1 MKPRSPARLHD
12 YIRVFYKL
20 YVPDVRVC
28 PGHSSPFDYVVGSF
42 FDNTDGWTEEEKKRY
57 KPHRNSVVDACRGG
71 SKTVCGGLT
80 SHLDSIH
87 RAGCVTRVLGGSKA
101 QSERMYEHK
110 TAFDGLSFMD
120 LVDGEP
126 QMIRTRYGNGSLV
139 EILVQSQTSVR
150 GPHCP
155 RLKMDEVDE
164 FDREI
169 YKAALGIPQSQNG
182 IQAKVEIFSTLHKV
196 HGLMSDVMES
206 AGKDPTTAVYLWCIF
221 EVLEQCRYEC
231 SLEKPNMRCSSL
243 VKYDSDGREV
253 SFFDV
258 CRCKAKRSDGYYKVE
273 DLQDKFMQMPLDT
286 FRVEMLCEHPKTDD
300 MIYPTLDLQ
309 FHELAADYHDPSLP
323 LLLGFDYGMNNNF
336 AVWAEVTGD
345 DTIVTVGELY
355 PQRNMDSR
363 AFADLVA
370 MEQERLGLGAGTVL
384 AAFLPHDAGELMAAL
399 NADGVRRRI
408 FVPCVQGSRA
418 GLAMKYSEGA
428 PGEGLVRK
436 GYEAVRRRLA
446 RYRAEDGTITT
457 KLRFSPRCRT
467 LIRQMLKLHSAKSS
481 AGVLTGIQEE
491 VNDHGPD
498 ALRYLVHGWD
508 LQKHN
513 LQSMGV
519 YHGSLIESIIV

>member
-110 TAFDGLSFMD
+110 TAFDGRSFMD
-120 LVDGEP
+120 LVDGKP

-273 DLQDKFMQMPLDT
+273 DLQDKFMQMPWET
-286 FRVEMLCEHPKTDD
+286 FQCEMLCQTPKRDD
-300 MIYPTLDLQ
+300 AIYPMLDLGL
-309 FHELAADYHDPSLP
+309 HELAADYRSQSDPII
-323 LLLGFDYGMNNNF
+323 LGFDAGLNNNF
-336 AVWAEVTGD
+336 AAWAQVRKD
-345 DTIVTVGELY
+345 DTIVVIRELY
-355 PQRNMDSR
+355 PNKQMGARE
-363 AFADLVA
+363 FAALVA
-370 MEQERLGLGAGTVL
+370 AEHVRAGYRKALCGYCGKGDSDSNLRMELNRAEVRGRLFVDQVGGTPRGKAIESDNVL
-384 AAFLPHDAGELMAAL
+384 A
-399 NADGVRRRI
+399 
-408 FVPCVQGSRA
+408 S
-418 GLAMKYSEGA
+418 
-428 PGEGLVRK
+428 
-436 GYEAVRRRLA
+436 GYEALRRRLQKVRGA
-446 RYRAEDGTITT
+446 DGKPTAKIY
-457 KLRFSPRCRT
+457 FSPCCRI
-467 LIRQMLKLHSAKSS
+467 LITQVAKLHSKKNIYGEA
-481 AGVLTGIQEE
+481 IDEQEK
-491 VNDHGPD
+491 VDDHGPD
-498 ALRYLVHGWD
+498 ALRYMVRGWD
-508 LQKHN
+508 LTRARLLATGARAEAQAV
-513 LQSMGV
+513 L
-519 YHGSLIESIIV
+519 L

>member
-481 AGVLTGIQEE
+481 AGVLTGIQEK

>member
-1 MKPRSPARLHD
+1 MRGSDEPFGQHPPS
-12 YIRVFYKL
+12 RV
-20 YVPDVRVC
+20 
-28 PGHSSPFDYVVGSF
+28 
-42 FDNTDGWTEEEKKRY
+42 RY
-57 KPHRNSVVDACRGG
+57 
-71 SKTVCGGLT
+71 
-80 SHLDSIH
+80 
-87 RAGCVTRVLGGSKA
+87 RVLGGSKA

-243 VKYDSDGREV
+243 VKYDSDSREV

-481 AGVLTGIQEE
+481 AGVLTGIQEK